1 MPAPAP
7 SPTSLNLALVG
18 CGAISQSF
26 YLPAIAARR
35 ASFGEIFVVDPN
47 EQSLAAAAAAVD
59 AKTAR
64 TLSDIRDDLGFVI
77 VATPNAL
84 HRQHAEA
91 ALARNA
97 HVLIEKPFVLWPEEG
112 RRLIRRAREQKRLL
126 AVNQTRRMFPLA
138 LELRRL
144 IASGAFGK
152 LRSVVH
158 HEGAKLTWPYKSG
171 AAFDRNAQ
179 RTGVIMDLG
188 VHVLDFY
195 QFLLGSAWTLRNARH
210 DGFAG
215 PEGLAHIEM
224 TIGEAPVSIR
234 LSRYLRQDNLAVLT
248 FDDTEV
254 VIRLHD
260 WNTYTIRKGEKKARH
275 VTAAAP
281 APSYAAFAEIL
292 LANFVAAAA
301 GRQRLVCD
309 ASDALHTIVLLDR
322 IYETAE
328 RYPATVG
335 AA

>member
-7 SPTSLNLALVG
+7 SYSSQNLALVG

-26 YLPAIAARR
+26 YLPAIAAQR
-35 ASFGEIFVVDPN
+35 ASFGEIFLVDPN

-59 AKTAR
+59 ARTAR
-64 TLSDIRDDLGFVI
+64 SLSDIGDDLEFVI

-84 HRQHAEA
+84 HRQHTQA

-112 RRLIRRAREQKRLL
+112 RRLIKTAHEQKRLL

-138 LELRRL
+138 RELRQL
-144 IASGAFGK
+144 IASGAFGR

-171 AAFDRNAQ
+171 AAFARNAQ

-195 QFLLGSAWTLRNARH
+195 QFLLGPAWTLRNARH
-210 DGFAG
+210 DGFGG

-224 TIGEAPVSIR
+224 IAGEAPVSIR
-234 LSRYLRQDNLAVLT
+234 LSRYLRQDNLAVLA
-248 FDDTEV
+248 FENAEV

-260 WNTYTIRKGEKKARH
+260 WNTYTIRESEKAVRH
-275 VTAAAP
+275 VTAALP

-292 LANFVAAAA
+292 LANFVAAAG

-309 ASDALHTIVLLDR
+309 ATDALHTIVLLDW
-322 IYETAE
+322 IYESAE